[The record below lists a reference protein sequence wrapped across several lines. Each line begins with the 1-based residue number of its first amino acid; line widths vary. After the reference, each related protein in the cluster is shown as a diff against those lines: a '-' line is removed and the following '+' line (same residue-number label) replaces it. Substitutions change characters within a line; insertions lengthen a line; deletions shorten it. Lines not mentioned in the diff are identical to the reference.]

1 MEFSDSVYLDWA
13 IQSLRPE
20 AEFTFNDADYSTVNW
35 IKLDGK
41 APTKS
46 EVDAEIKKI
55 KAQMAIQDAEREVK
69 RQAILDRLGITKEE
83 AQLLLS

>member
-69 RQAILDRLGITKEE
+69 RQAILNRLGITKEE
-83 AQLLLS
+83 AQILLS